1 MIYLTTE
8 ITNEEMKQAIGGL
21 TVEAVKINTGKNQI
35 IFILP
40 DSSMAQ
46 YFRESNI
53 LYINSKDGKTA
64 QELFVY

>member
-46 YFRESNI
+46 YFRESNT

>member
-1 MIYLTTE
+1 
-8 ITNEEMKQAIGGL
+8 MKQAIGGL

-46 YFRESNI
+46 YFRESNT

>member
-1 MIYLTTE
+1 VIYLTTE

-46 YFRESNI
+46 YFRESNT